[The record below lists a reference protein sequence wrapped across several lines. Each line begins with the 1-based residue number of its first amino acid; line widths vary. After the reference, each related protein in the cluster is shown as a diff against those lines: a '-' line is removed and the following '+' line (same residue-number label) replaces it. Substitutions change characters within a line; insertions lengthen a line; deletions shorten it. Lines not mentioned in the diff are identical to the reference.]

1 MPSEIKQIIF
11 ANTNVKLHNYYFLQ
25 RSAATD
31 LAGDGT
37 FNACF
42 FCSSF
47 LNLTVKK

>member
-1 MPSEIKQIIF
+1 MPSEIKKTIF
-11 ANTNVKLHNYYFLQ
+11 ANTNVKLHNYFLEC
-25 RSAATD
+25 SAATD

-37 FNACF
+37 FNSCF